1 MGGNRVKLRRGWVGR
16 HFLKLSAIAFFGYFF
31 VAYYL
36 FAVWRYQPS
45 CGPVSDT
52 TIEGE
57 LTDHYR
63 EYLQQVLSEGGFH
76 FIYINGKL
84 EKSRGFRKRRN
95 GTLYVL
101 DSPFLR
107 DAYPEPDP
115 YHFFLNL
122 ESKYAANILFWN
134 KQDGSLA
141 DTANL
146 VKQAMK
152 EGAKLV
158 PPPDDSMSLVEVDG
172 QQVPRYL
179 FDSCEVLRAAM
190 IVPGTG
196 LENSPDGFTRRERGR

>member
-1 MGGNRVKLRRGWVGR
+1 M
-16 HFLKLSAIAFFGYFF
+16 
-31 VAYYL
+31 
-36 FAVWRYQPS
+36 
-45 CGPVSDT
+45 
-52 TIEGE
+52 
-57 LTDHYR
+57 
-63 EYLQQVLSEGGFH
+63 
-76 FIYINGKL
+76 
-84 EKSRGFRKRRN
+84 EKSRGVRKRRN
-95 GTLYVL
+95 GTLYVI

-158 PPPDDSMSLVEVDG
+158 PPPDDSISLVEVDG

-196 LENSPDGFTRRERGR
+196 LENSPDGFTGRERGR